1 MQRRWIFLAATSLLV
16 GALLTATGLAYARA
30 ASPPAGTTAA
40 GPRNHQPGPHYAGT
54 VTAVSGDG
62 ISLHRQQED
71 LTVRVSANT
80 TFDLGPK
87 VAGTLADV
95 QVGDRVDVEGSLAGG
110 TLNAT
115 RVQIHLV
122 EARGVIASRSD
133 SSITLSHGI
142 WTANVTLTQQ
152 TTVQR
157 IQGPGS
163 LQDLAVGQEVAAL
176 GRVSGGALVARVV
189 ESVPAHLDG
198 EVTAKG
204 DDTLT
209 IRTPAGD
216 RTATVNSTTA
226 YRDDL
231 ANGGFKQ
238 IAVGDRLHLEGVQS
252 GSSFTALTV
261 SRASRRTPK
270 GHGPW
275 DRQGPPDREPDPRM
289 PDQ

>member
-1 MQRRWIFLAATSLLV
+1 MQRRWIFLAATALLA
-16 GALLTATGLAYARA
+16 GALVIATGLAYARGTF
-30 ASPPAGTTAA
+30 PPAGTTAA
-40 GPRNHQPGPHYAGT
+40 GPRNRQPGPPYAGT
-54 VTAVSGDG
+54 VTAAGGDS
-62 ISLHRQQED
+62 ISLHREAGD
-71 LTVRVSANT
+71 LTVRVSAQT

-87 VAGTLADV
+87 VSGTLADV
-95 QVGDRVDVEGSLAGG
+95 QVGDRIGVQGSLAGS

-115 RVQIHLV
+115 RVQVHLV

-152 TTVQR
+152 TTVHNL
-157 IQGPGS
+157 QGPGS

-189 ESVPAHLDG
+189 ESVPARLDG

-204 DDTLT
+204 DNTLT

-216 RTATVNSTTA
+216 RTATVNSATV

-231 ANGGFKQ
+231 AGGGFKQ
-238 IAVGDRLHLEGVQS
+238 IAVGDRLHLEGVQD

-261 SRASRRTPK
+261 ARASRHTPR
-270 GHGPW
+270 GRGSW
-275 DRQGPPDREPDPRM
+275 DRQGPPDREPGTRL
-289 PDQ
+289 PDR